1 MSCGQHPA
9 LNLAGRYK
17 CLIFTLLNINFSRN
31 IFAGEVDQV
40 VLRVQGV
47 MIWWWAESCRNF
59 TEVVSLY
66 FYFSFFFLVCFFL
79 CAAFLQL
86 LGWVELK
93 KISHQCIFSF
103 TFFGHVHPKPA
114 QDGFLVLC
122 LFAVRLGFL
131 ILLFSPLVYPLLLCI
146 RFLSS
151 NTSLGRF
158 VLLAQLV
165 FYRKLKKEEIIP
177 CSECI
182 L

>member
-9 LNLAGRYK
+9 LDLAGRYK

-59 TEVVSLY
+59 TEVMSLC
-66 FYFSFFFLVCFFL
+66 FYFSFFFLVFFFL
-79 CAAFLQL
+79 CAAFLHL

-122 LFAVRLGFL
+122 LFAVRLLGCWGF
-131 ILLFSPLVYPLLLCI
+131 FFFFPLWFI
-146 RFLSS
+146 LSS
-151 NTSLGRF
+151 SVSDFFPQT
-158 VLLAQLV
+158 LLWVGLC
-165 FYRKLKKEEIIP
+165 FLHSSCFIGN
-177 CSECI
+177 
-182 L
+182 